1 MIHGSQ
7 KIEFQIASAVNISW
21 SITEVVDQCI
31 SKDPLIMSFFQS
43 MNRQKCFP
51 VDHPIG
57 NESFMLGKI
66 NKVSMT
72 NVLFDMLSKY
82 FAVSPVS
89 HDICRFDRERV
100 NSSFLYLQ

>member
-1 MIHGSQ
+1 MIYGSQ

-21 SITEVVDQCI
+21 SVPEVVDQCI

-57 NESFMLGKI
+57 NESLMLGKV
-66 NKVSMT
+66 NKVDMT

-89 HDICRFDRERV
+89 PMIYVSLIERV